1 MSLFLSTCHFLPS
14 WFIQMWNLSAVF
26 FLVSASVV
34 WSVAHDPVFL
44 GKSSRHHYI
53 CLLQKVTT
61 SAMSLLSQVIVTQHG
76 DVRAH
81 HKRNGTLFCNLI
93 HCIKGAT
100 LPLIPFTLSK
110 GNLRWQICF
119 GLEKTQKNKSTIC
132 FGNSKK
138 KNKLS
143 DKLWSIIKE
152 ERREREWERWRRRC
166 DGFSSFF
173 PIIILNSFLHSSP
186 TFESTLA
193 PFSTHMMHCPLLFPS
208 LARDSSR
215 KW

>member
-1 MSLFLSTCHFLPS
+1 MR
-14 WFIQMWNLSAVF
+14 F

-44 GKSSRHHYI
+44 GKSSRTHYI

-119 GLEKTQKNKSTIC
+119 GLEKTQKNKPTIC
-132 FGNSKK
+132 FRNSKK
-138 KNKLS
+138 KKNCRISFEASLRK
-143 DKLWSIIKE
+143 KE
-152 ERREREWERWRRRC
+152 EKESERD
-166 DGFSSFF
+166 DGVDVTVSHHSFPSSSL
-173 PIIILNSFLHSSP
+173 ILSYILLLLLKARVHLLARTWCTALFSFLP
-186 TFESTLA
+186 
-193 PFSTHMMHCPLLFPS
+193 
-208 LARDSSR
+208 
-215 KW
+215 